1 MAEEQVEKK
10 ESAAPAPVAEEG
22 GEKKSKLKK
31 LVLVLGGFVVVQAL
45 VVGVAV
51 VVIKTAT
58 SPAPAVAKAET
69 APVHEEMVL
78 VSVLPKES
86 DGKIRAVN
94 ARSGQL
100 VYWSIKVSVRV
111 PSGQQKEITERLI
124 ANTDLVKQEI
134 TTVVAAC
141 DPDILQQEADHATL
155 KRQICFA
162 LNTILGKQMV
172 SEVVIPECLPAVQ
185 N

>member
-1 MAEEQVEKK
+1 MAEEPVEKK
-10 ESAAPAPVAEEG
+10 ESPGAAVAEEG

-31 LVLVLGGFVVVQAL
+31 LILVLGGFVVVQAL
-45 VVGVAV
+45 VVAVAV

-58 SPAPAVAKAET
+58 SAAPAAVKAET
-69 APVHEEMVL
+69 TPAHEEMVL

-111 PSGQQKEITERLI
+111 PAAQAKEITDRLI
-124 ANTDLVKQEI
+124 ANADLVKQEI

>member
-1 MAEEQVEKK
+1 MAEEPVEKK
-10 ESAAPAPVAEEG
+10 ESAAAPVAEEG
-22 GEKKSKLKK
+22 GAKKSKLKK
-31 LVLVLGGFVVVQAL
+31 LILILGGFVVVQAM

-51 VVIKTAT
+51 MVIKWAT
-58 SPAPAVAKAET
+58 NPAPVQAKTET
-69 APVHEEMVL
+69 VPVHEEMVL
-78 VSVLPKES
+78 VSVLPKEN

-111 PSGQQKEITERLI
+111 PSGQAKEITERLI
-124 ANTDLVKQEI
+124 ANADLVKQEI